1 MVSRCIYFVEGPC
14 EQQLINALREP
25 PSLIMSGKIKVFNVV
40 QNLIPKSTLF
50 SFGEGT
56 TVVLAVDTDIT
67 ETRNLIRNI
76 ESLKKYCSRVKI
88 VYLPQVLSLEDEL
101 ERTTDVKRVADLTKS
116 RSIKD
121 FKSDF
126 CRMRTRECR
135 SMLDKHSPDVRKL
148 WATKVPEAF
157 SFITGNSQII
167 KQC

>member
-1 MVSRCIYFVEGPC
+1 MNKCIYFVEGPC

-25 PSLIMSGKIKVFNVV
+25 PSRVMSGKGKVFNVV

-50 SFGEGT
+50 SFGGGT
-56 TVVLAVDTDIT
+56 TVVLAFDTDVG
-67 ETRNLIRNI
+67 ETQNLKRNI

-88 VYLPQVLSLEDEL
+88 VYLPQVQSLEDEL
-101 ERTTDVKRVADLTKS
+101 ERSTDIKRVVDLMKS

-135 SMLDKHSPDVRKL
+135 RMLEKHSLDVRKL
-148 WATKVPEAF
+148 WSTKVPEAF
-157 SFITGNSQII
+157 SFISENAWVG

>member
-1 MVSRCIYFVEGPC
+1 MANKCIYYVEGPC

-25 PSLIMSGKIKVFNVV
+25 PSRIASGKVKVFNVV

-56 TVVLAVDTDIT
+56 TVVLAFDTDIA
-67 ETRNLIRNI
+67 ETRNLKKNI

-101 ERTTDVKRVADLTKS
+101 ERSTDVRRVVELTRS
-116 RSIKD
+116 RSVKD

-135 SMLDKHSPDVRKL
+135 SMLEKHSLDVRKL
-148 WATKVPEAF
+148 WSTKVPEAF
-157 SFITGNSQII
+157 SFIACNSQII
-167 KQC
+167 KLC

>member
-25 PSLIMSGKIKVFNVV
+25 PSRIMSGKVKVFNVV
-40 QNLIPKSTLF
+40 QNLIPKSMLF
-50 SFGEGT
+50 SFDEGT
-56 TVVLAVDTDIT
+56 TVVLAFDTDVA
-67 ETRNLIRNI
+67 ETLTLKRNI

-101 ERTTDVKRVADLTKS
+101 ERSSDVRRIAELTKS
-116 RSIKD
+116 RSVKD

-135 SMLDKHSPDVRKL
+135 IMLEKHSLDVRKL
-148 WATKVPEAF
+148 WTSKVPDSF
-157 SFITGNSQII
+157 SFIAGNSQII